1 MSETKKPILATE
13 KEIKLLERTRKI
25 KYAKDI
31 LLSIVDGQPIEIGEH
46 IEKERL

>member
-1 MSETKKPILATE
+1 MSKINLKQLS